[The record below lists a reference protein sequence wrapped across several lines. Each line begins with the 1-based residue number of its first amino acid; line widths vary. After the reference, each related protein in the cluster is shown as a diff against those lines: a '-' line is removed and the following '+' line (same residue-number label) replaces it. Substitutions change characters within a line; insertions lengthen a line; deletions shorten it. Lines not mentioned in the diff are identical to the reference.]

1 MNNSGRRA
9 MDIALATEARAMY
22 ANLLSAEDKEKLAAL
37 HSTDE
42 LVAFLGRSP
51 AWRPVSLALPA
62 VGATDRQFSEA
73 LSRCLY
79 EDYERLYRF
88 ANDAAKEFLLFMSYE
103 VELRAILAALRR
115 LSDKSIAEE
124 IRLPSQAARLMR
136 GVDIERL
143 KTAKTFPELTE
154 AVRGSMYFPVLS
166 AMELDPKTGMPDVSA
181 AALQLSA
188 HFYHALDRH
197 LKQGY
202 RGPARRELARTVSF
216 RTDMLNISFLLRL
229 RRFGTPTDEAMRLLL
244 PLHGALGPDA
254 ERRILQAGSDE
265 EAMAEIR
272 ASRVGRWLSG
282 VEGGSPEQLMRAA
295 ETAFYRKVM
304 HGTPNLCVVDAFLT
318 LKENEADMLRR
329 AFIALQYGL
338 SPANYIL

>member
-1 MNNSGRRA
+1 
-9 MDIALATEARAMY
+9 
-22 ANLLSAEDKEKLAAL
+22 
-37 HSTDE
+37 
-42 LVAFLGRSP
+42 
-51 AWRPVSLALPA
+51 
-62 VGATDRQFSEA
+62 
-73 LSRCLY
+73 
-79 EDYERLYRF
+79 
-88 ANDAAKEFLLFMSYE
+88 
-103 VELRAILAALRR
+103 
-115 LSDKSIAEE
+115 
-124 IRLPSQAARLMR
+124 
-136 GVDIERL
+136 
-143 KTAKTFPELTE
+143 
-154 AVRGSMYFPVLS
+154 
-166 AMELDPKTGMPDVSA
+166 MELDPKTGMPDVSA

-216 RTDMLNISFLLRL
+216 RTDMLNISFLLLLRL